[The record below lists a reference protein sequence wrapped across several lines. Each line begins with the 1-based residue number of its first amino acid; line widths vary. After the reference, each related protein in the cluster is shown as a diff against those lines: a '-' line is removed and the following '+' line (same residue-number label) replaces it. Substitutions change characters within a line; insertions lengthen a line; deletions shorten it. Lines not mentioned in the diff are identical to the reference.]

1 MKARI
6 TENLRETRGL
16 QIANAKESQITR
28 IDSATYEVLSQSG
41 NGEYVVCLSED
52 EWHCEC
58 PDHRFR
64 DIKCKHIWAVE
75 FSLAIRKKVEAHV
88 VTIQPVNTLICPA
101 CSSSLVVKDALRH
114 NKYGMI
120 QRYLCK
126 DCGKRFSFNLGFDKM
141 KAQPE
146 AITSAMQL
154 YFTGESLR
162 NVQKFL
168 RLQGINVSHVS
179 IYNWIQKYVG
189 LMENY
194 LKQITPQLSDTW
206 RADEMWMKFKGNP
219 KYLYALM
226 DDETRYWIAKEVAG
240 DKLSKEAADYA
251 SNLFSQGKQI
261 AGKTPLTLIT
271 DGLHAYHQAWKREFY
286 SNQRQQARH
295 IEHVAW
301 RTDGN
306 DNRKMER
313 FNGEVRD
320 REKVMRGLKCE
331 DTPIL
336 TGYQIYHNYI
346 RPHEALEGRTPAEVS
361 GIKVEGENK
370 WITLIQNA
378 SRHPMVNRET
388 KIDRRPPS

>member
-1 MKARI
+1 MTREI
-6 TENLRETRGL
+6 TENPRESRGKAIAQL
-16 QIANAKESQITR
+16 EGQINRLGVAIYQVR
-28 IDSATYEVLSQSG
+28 SQSG
-41 NGEYVVCLSED
+41 NGPYLVRSSERG
-52 EWHCEC
+52 WTCTC
-58 PDHRFR
+58 PDHLYREV
-64 DIKCKHIWAVE
+64 KCKHIWACE
-75 FSLAIRKKVEAHV
+75 LSYAIRKKVEAHL
-88 VTIQPVNTLICPA
+88 VTIQPVNTLICPV
-101 CSSSLVVKDALRH
+101 CSSGLVVKDALRH

-146 AITSAMQL
+146 AITSALQL

-179 IYNWIQKYVG
+179 IYKWIQKYVG

-219 KYLYALM
+219 KYLYALL
-226 DDETRYWIAKEVAG
+226 DDETRFWIAKEVAG
-240 DKLSKEAADYA
+240 DKFSKEAADYA
-251 SNLFSQGKQI
+251 SKLLSQGKQI

-271 DGLHAYHQAWKREFY
+271 DGLHAYHLAWKREIY
-286 SNQRQQARH
+286 SNRRQQARH
-295 IEHVAW
+295 IEHITWKGQV
-301 RTDGN
+301 N

-313 FNGEVRD
+313 FNGEIRD
-320 REKVMRGLKCE
+320 REKVMRGLKRK

-346 RPHEALEGRTPAEVS
+346 RPHEALEGRTPAEAC
-361 GIKVEGENK
+361 GIKVEGKNK
-370 WITLIQNA
+370 WLTLIQNA
-378 SRHPMVNRET
+378 SCTSRH
-388 KIDRRPPS
+388 